1 VERLALVLGAEIAS
15 TFDHPD
21 RVKLGHCKL
30 VEEIVIG
37 EDKVIRFSGV
47 EKGEACSIIL
57 RGASSQ
63 ILEEAERSL
72 HDALCVLV
80 QTTKHTRTVYGG
92 GCSEMLMA
100 RAVDELA
107 LTVPGKESLAIESF
121 SRALRAIPTIIADNA
136 GYDSSEL
143 VSQLRASHHNGHV
156 TMGLDMDGGIVGDMS
171 VLKITESL
179 HSKMQVV
186 VSAHEAAEMI
196 VRVDD
201 IIKCAPRQRKGD
213 HRH

>member
-1 VERLALVLGAEIAS
+1 MLYVSVLCCIIIQ
-15 TFDHPD
+15 HP
-21 RVKLGHCKL
+21 
-30 VEEIVIG
+30 
-37 EDKVIRFSGV
+37 
-47 EKGEACSIIL
+47 
-57 RGASSQ
+57 
-63 ILEEAERSL
+63 
-72 HDALCVLV
+72 
-80 QTTKHTRTVYGG
+80 RTVYGG
-92 GCSEMLMA
+92 GCSELVMS

-107 LTVPGKESLAIESF
+107 LTISGKESMAIESF

-143 VSQLRASHHNGHV
+143 VSQLRACHYQGQS
-156 TMGLDMDGGIVGDMS
+156 TMGLDMMNGTIGDMRT
-171 VLKITESL
+171 LKITESL

-201 IIKCAPRQRKGD
+201 IIKCAPRQRKPD